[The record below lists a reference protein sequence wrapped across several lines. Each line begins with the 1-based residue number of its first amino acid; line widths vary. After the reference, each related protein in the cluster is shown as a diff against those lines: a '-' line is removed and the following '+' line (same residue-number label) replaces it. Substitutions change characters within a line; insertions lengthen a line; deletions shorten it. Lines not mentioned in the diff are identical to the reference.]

1 MEKMDKIIIKDLEIY
16 ANHGVLKEEREL
28 GQKFVVSCVLY
39 LDTRKAASDDDINQT
54 IDYGKICF
62 RITRFLTEHTYKL
75 IETAAE
81 EMVKELLYTIPA
93 IEKIDFDLYKPW
105 APIGLPLSN
114 VGVSISRGWHD
125 AVIALGSNMGDREA
139 YLSMVLIQYE
149 NSKDCRLVSVS
160 KFIETKPYGVTD
172 QPDFLN
178 GCMKIRT
185 LLPPQELLE
194 FLQQIE
200 HSVNRVREGRWGP
213 RTLDLDIL
221 FYDDLI
227 IDTMEL
233 TVPHIDMQN
242 RDFVLVPLNQ
252 IAPNL
257 FHPVLHKTISMLLAE
272 LKQR

>member
-139 YLSMVLIQYE
+139 YLKHGVNSIE

-160 KFIETKPYGVTD
+160 EFIETKPYGVTD

>member
-139 YLSMVLIQYE
+139 YLKHGVNSIE
-149 NSKDCRLVSVS
+149 NSKDCRLASVS

>member
-139 YLSMVLIQYE
+139 YLKHGVNSIE

>member
-62 RITRFLTEHTYKL
+62 RITRFLTERTYKL

-139 YLSMVLIQYE
+139 YLKHGVNSIE

>member
-114 VGVSISRGWHD
+114 VGVSITRGWHD

-139 YLSMVLIQYE
+139 YLKHGVNSIE
-149 NSKDCRLVSVS
+149 NSKDCRLISVS

>member
-1 MEKMDKIIIKDLEIY
+1 MDKIIIKDLEIY

-139 YLSMVLIQYE
+139 YLKHGVNSIE
-149 NSKDCRLVSVS
+149 NSKDCRL
-160 KFIETKPYGVTD
+160 TD
-172 QPDFLN
+172 TVYTGFLGQGLWIWCIAVLCHDITAHIKKCLCGSCFTVRVIPAVCN
-178 GCMKIRT
+178 FNIYNSIR
-185 LLPPQELLE
+185 
-194 FLQQIE
+194 I
-200 HSVNRVREGRWGP
+200 N
-213 RTLDLDIL
+213 
-221 FYDDLI
+221 
-227 IDTMEL
+227 
-233 TVPHIDMQN
+233 
-242 RDFVLVPLNQ
+242 
-252 IAPNL
+252 
-257 FHPVLHKTISMLLAE
+257 
-272 LKQR
+272 

>member
-1 MEKMDKIIIKDLEIY
+1 MDKIIIKDLEIY

-139 YLSMVLIQYE
+139 YLKHGVNSIE